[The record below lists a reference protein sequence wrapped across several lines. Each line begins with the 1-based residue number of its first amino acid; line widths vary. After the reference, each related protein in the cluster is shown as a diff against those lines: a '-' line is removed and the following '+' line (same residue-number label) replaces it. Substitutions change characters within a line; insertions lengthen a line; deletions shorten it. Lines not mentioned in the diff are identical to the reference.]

1 MTYAEPESSDYSS
14 VPLTES
20 IDEKEFQ
27 NLYGQ
32 TVPKKNCSQKCE
44 SWVRGQCTAEFFK
57 TLFPPITWLPEY
69 KNDLANKI
77 RGDIIAGIT
86 VAIVVV
92 PQGLSYAALALLNP
106 VVGFYTTI
114 FPSFV
119 YMLLGTSHE
128 CHLGPFALVSLL
140 TADGISAA
148 VPPIDEV
155 ANTSAPI
162 SIAGMEFE
170 DYNAASTNA
179 ATVMA
184 LFVGVFQICFGLF
197 GIGNIVTAVIA
208 DPFVSGFTT
217 GAAFLIAASQLSSL
231 FGVYN
236 YRSSVVFVS
245 LYNITGSVVQGQAN
259 WASFIVGSI
268 CFIVLFVF
276 RHINKTVLAGKIPI
290 PGELIVVIL
299 ACLASYFGDF
309 EEAYDMQVVGE
320 VPSGL
325 PAPAV
330 PRMNSELI
338 GLLIGPSLT
347 ISVIAYIVSI
357 SVSKLFADKNNY
369 EINGTQE
376 LMAMGIA
383 NTVGCFFSCYP
394 AAASLSRTAVVDT
407 AGGKTQL
414 HNLFSVTIILI
425 VLYGLSF
432 LLYPLPKATLSAVV
446 FVALVGLFLGFKQ
459 LRTSFVL
466 KWQDGV
472 IWLGTF
478 LATLSGG
485 VTVGIGVGV
494 GFSLLLVI
502 HRASRP
508 YNAILGRIPGTMTY
522 RSVRRYTT
530 VQVEK
535 VKIFRFDASLNF
547 VNRAYFE
554 ECVLK
559 VATGK
564 HVHSKVDN
572 GAVPEII
579 IIQCTSING
588 IDTSAL
594 KTITKLVK
602 LLKKRNILLLLC
614 SAKWDIRNLLAR
626 AAREQRRQVLLA
638 RKAAERDQ
646 CCRKDA
652 KEKDEDREQLEDLL
666 EIGAASSDDKS
677 SSGTR
682 RRHSSF
688 SDSDDNGEV
697 DDVAL
702 GDDADGSADNKS
714 PRAHS
719 EAKADFVEIEMTA
732 SDRNAAASSA
742 QTAVHDSHRERKV
755 SDGDVSQSDADDTL
769 PEHTDAS
776 DGEDQELEFED
787 DAFAIIKS
795 QHIFPNLVNALRYVR
810 KKYGYVFEKP
820 LEKDNELGHLSE
832 DDEDYEE
839 GNEESDR
846 YNNSPRASLAST
858 KTKQTKRHND
868 IGQKKAK

>member
-1 MTYAEPESSDYSS
+1 MQRRRTSSITYAGGDESPRNSEYAS
-14 VPLTES
+14 VPLSEQS
-20 IDEKEFQ
+20 IDEKQFQ

-32 TVPKKNCSQKCE
+32 SVPKKNCSQKCN
-44 SWVRGQCTAEFFK
+44 SWARSTFTSEFFK
-57 TLFPPITWLPEY
+57 TLFPPITWLPKYRE
-69 KNDLANKI
+69 DLANKI

-128 CHLGPFALVSLL
+128 CHVGPFALVSLL

-148 VPPIDEV
+148 IPAIDDV

-162 SIAGMEFE
+162 SIAGMEFA

-184 LFVGVFQICFGLF
+184 MFVGVFQICFGLF

-217 GAAFLIAASQLSSL
+217 GSAFLIAASQLSGL

-236 YRSSVVFVS
+236 FRSSVVFVS
-245 LYNITGSVVQGQAN
+245 LYNITGSIAEGQAN
-259 WASFIVGSI
+259 WYAFAMGAT
-268 CFIVLFVF
+268 CFVILFLF
-276 RHINKTVLAGKIPI
+276 RHINKTALAGKIPI
-290 PGELIVVIL
+290 PGELIVVVL
-299 ACLASYFGDF
+299 ACLVSYFVDL
-309 EEAYDMQVVGE
+309 ESAPYNVSVVGAI
-320 VPSGL
+320 PSGL
-325 PAPAV
+325 PAPSV
-330 PRMNSELI
+330 PRVNAELA
-338 GLLIGPSLT
+338 GLLIGPSIT
-347 ISVIAYIVSI
+347 ISVIGYIVSI
-357 SVSKLFADKNNY
+357 SVSKLFADKNDY
-369 EINGTQE
+369 DLNGTQE
-376 LMAMGIA
+376 LIAMGSA
-383 NTVGCFFSCYP
+383 NVVGCFFSCYP
-394 AAASLSRTAVVDT
+394 AAASLSRTAIVDT
-407 AGGKTQL
+407 AGGRTQL
-414 HNLFSVTIILI
+414 HNLFSVTITII

-446 FVALVGLFLGFKQ
+446 FVALVGLFMGFKQ
-459 LRTSFVL
+459 LRATFVL

-478 LATLSGG
+478 IATLSGG

-530 VQVEK
+530 VQVQK

-559 VATGK
+559 VASGA

-572 GAVPEII
+572 GTRPEII

-594 KTITKLVK
+594 KTITKLKK
-602 LLKKRNILLLLC
+602 LLEKRGILLLLC
-614 SAKWDIRNLLAR
+614 SAKWDIRNLLTR
-626 AAREQRRQVLLA
+626 AAREERRQVLLA
-638 RKAAERDQ
+638 KKAAARDQ
-646 CCRKDA
+646 CCKPSQPADLGGST
-652 KEKDEDREQLEDLL
+652 DESEALTNSAHRVGIDS
-666 EIGAASSDDKS
+666 A
-677 SSGTR
+677 
-682 RRHSSF
+682 
-688 SDSDDNGEV
+688 SDSDSGEKNICITEQP
-697 DDVAL
+697 A
-702 GDDADGSADNKS
+702 
-714 PRAHS
+714 
-719 EAKADFVEIEMTA
+719 
-732 SDRNAAASSA
+732 
-742 QTAVHDSHRERKV
+742 
-755 SDGDVSQSDADDTL
+755 
-769 PEHTDAS
+769 
-776 DGEDQELEFED
+776 
-787 DAFAIIKS
+787 
-795 QHIFPNLVNALRYVR
+795 
-810 KKYGYVFEKP
+810 
-820 LEKDNELGHLSE
+820 
-832 DDEDYEE
+832 
-839 GNEESDR
+839 
-846 YNNSPRASLAST
+846 
-858 KTKQTKRHND
+858 
-868 IGQKKAK
+868 